1 MKRLM
6 TGNEAVARGAWEGG
20 VVFASA
26 YPGTPSTEILENIAA
41 EYQEIDSEWAPNE
54 KVALEAVV
62 GASFAGGR
70 ALAAM
75 KHVGLN
81 VAADPLFTFAY
92 TGVTGGTVIVSADD
106 PGMHSSQNEQD
117 NRYYAVSSKIGMVE
131 PSDSQE
137 AKEFVK
143 AALDLSEEFDT
154 PILLRMTTR
163 ICHSKSLVELG
174 EREEREIIPYKKDR
188 KYDPVPAVSRTLHRK
203 VEERLRK
210 LEEYSNRTPLNYEE
224 WNGDD
229 IGIVTSGVAYQY
241 AKEVFGDRASYLKLG
256 FTYPLPMEKIRD
268 FAGRVKT
275 LYVIEE
281 LEPFMERQMKAAG
294 IECTGKEKIPNMLE
308 LNPAIVEK
316 ALFGTENRVIE
327 YDDSCLADRP
337 PTFCA
342 GCPHRGFFYELGKK
356 KNVVVCSD
364 IGCYALS
371 GMEPLNAKDIAICMG
386 GGFSVAHGAQKI
398 FDYGKTGKRC
408 VGVMG
413 DSTFFHSGMTSLL
426 EAVYNH
432 SNVVLTVLDNRI
444 TGMTGHQENPGTGF
458 TLKGEEAAIT
468 DIEAVV
474 KALGVSHV
482 RVINPLM
489 LEEVKEALDW
499 ALALDGPVVLITR
512 WPCALKKFS
521 RRDREEFG
529 DWKKVNQVDSQSCI
543 GCRLCLK
550 CGCPALSYD
559 EAEKKVSINPN
570 TCLGCGICAQICPK
584 HAIAERED

>member
-1 MKRLM
+1 M
-6 TGNEAVARGAWEGG
+6 TGNEAAARGAWEGG

-26 YPGTPSTEILENIAA
+26 YPGTPSTEILETVAS
-41 EYQEIDSEWAPNE
+41 EYKEIISEWAPNE
-54 KVALEAVV
+54 KVALEAAV

-92 TGVTGGTVIVSADD
+92 TGVTGGTVIISADD

-117 NRYYAVSSKIGMVE
+117 NRYYAVAAKIGMME

-137 AKEFVK
+137 TKDMMKE
-143 AALDLSEEFDT
+143 ALELSERFDT

-174 EREEREIIPYKKDR
+174 ERTEREIISYQKNR
-188 KYDPVPAVSRTLHRK
+188 KYDPIPAVSRKLHKK
-203 VEERLRK
+203 VEERLA
-210 LEEYSNRTPLNYEE
+210 LLAEFSNSTPLNYEE
-224 WNGDD
+224 WNGSKT
-229 IGIVTSGVAYQY
+229 GIIVSGVAYQY

-256 FTYPLPMEKIRD
+256 FTHPLPMKKIRD
-268 FAGRVKT
+268 FADRVEQ

-281 LEPFMERQMKAAG
+281 LEPYMENQIRAAG
-294 IECTGKEKIPNMLE
+294 IHCTGKDKLPVLYE
-308 LNPAIVEK
+308 LNPAIIEK
-316 ALFGTENRVIE
+316 ALLGTGHELLE
-327 YDDSCLADRP
+327 GDETCLADRP

-342 GCPHRGFFYELGKK
+342 GCPHRGFFYELAKK
-356 KNVVVCSD
+356 KDVVVCSD

-398 FDYGKTGKRC
+398 FEYGNTGKKC

-426 EAVYNH
+426 EAVYNR
-432 SNVVLTVLDNRI
+432 SNVLLTILDNRI
-444 TGMTGHQENPGTGF
+444 TGMTGHQENPGTGY
-458 TLKGEEAAIT
+458 TIAGEATVTT

-474 KALGVSHV
+474 RALGVVHV
-482 RVINPLM
+482 RSVNPLM
-489 LEEVKEALDW
+489 LDEVKAALDW
-499 ALALDGPVVLITR
+499 GLGLSGPVVLITR
-512 WPCALKKFS
+512 WPCALKRLSMEDQK
-521 RRDREEFG
+521 EFG
-529 DWKKVNQVDSQSCI
+529 NWQKKNRVKNEDCI
-543 GCRLCLK
+543 GCKLCLK
-550 CGCPALSYD
+550 CGCPALSYSKED
-559 EAEKKVSINPN
+559 KTVSINPVS
-570 TCLGCGICAQICPK
+570 CLGCDICAQICPR
-584 HAIAERED
+584 HAIVRREQ